1 MKILDDW
8 CLICIHVCVK
18 EEGDNSEGGGGVYIG
33 NLNDVG
39 VSPWNYTPCIWESFG
54 AKQMYTNYSR
64 LENGLMYFYQ
74 ASQLS
79 VFNASITKI
88 LCIYYALNM
97 PL

>member
-1 MKILDDW
+1 
-8 CLICIHVCVK
+8 
-18 EEGDNSEGGGGVYIG
+18 
-33 NLNDVG
+33 
-39 VSPWNYTPCIWESFG
+39 
-54 AKQMYTNYSR
+54 MYTNYSR